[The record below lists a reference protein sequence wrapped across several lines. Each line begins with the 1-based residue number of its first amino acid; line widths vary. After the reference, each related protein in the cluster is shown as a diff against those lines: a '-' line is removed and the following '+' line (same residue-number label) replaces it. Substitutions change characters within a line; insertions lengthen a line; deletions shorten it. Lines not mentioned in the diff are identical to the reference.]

1 MKTFVKEG
9 KRLAQECNLKITE
22 ILKCFDAIPMICK
35 EKKTTNN
42 EVEKAEISQ
51 DDIKIVKHIGGFIVR
66 KVSRKALS
74 PEAKAFLQHCAVK
87 NTQSALYDI
96 AEPLQNILIF
106 LEKKFRNCTPE
117 TTRNIQLS
125 KLKGCCCQPDVIKLI
140 KELAGESTL
149 SRDVMHCMEAITG
162 MFLKIRGHRFAAK
175 IINEKLTEK
184 NALALRKSLKKSS

>member
-9 KRLAQECNLKITE
+9 KRLAQERNLKITE
-22 ILKCFDAIPMICK
+22 ILRCFDAIPTICK
-35 EKKTTNN
+35 EKKATND

-51 DDIKIVKHIGGFIVR
+51 DDIKIVKHIRFIVR

-74 PEAKAFLQHCAVK
+74 REAKAFLQHCAVK

-125 KLKGCCCQPDVIKLI
+125 KLKGCCCEPDVIKLI

-149 SRDVMHCMEAITG
+149 SRDIMHCMEAITG

-175 IINEKLTEK
+175 IINEKLTVK
-184 NALALRKSLKKSS
+184 NALPLRKSLKKSS